1 MTLFTGAFL
10 INLSIHGFI
19 RYKSINDKK
28 LVCENDTV
36 FALHQETG
44 DVFVLNGRIPM
55 ARHSLDATDFVVV
68 GFNIYYLS
76 DTKLMRFHLFT
87 LEKEVILN
95 HIVSFERLNH
105 QLICQTEAKKSVFVN
120 LNK

>member
-1 MTLFTGAFL
+1 MAMDKENEDENGPIDGILA
-10 INLSIHGFI
+10 
-19 RYKSINDKK
+19 KK

-55 ARHSLDATDFVVV
+55 VRHSLDATDFVVV

>member
-1 MTLFTGAFL
+1 
-10 INLSIHGFI
+10 
-19 RYKSINDKK
+19 
-28 LVCENDTV
+28 
-36 FALHQETG
+36 
-44 DVFVLNGRIPM
+44 
-55 ARHSLDATDFVVV
+55 
-68 GFNIYYLS
+68 
-76 DTKLMRFHLFT
+76 MRVQLFT